1 MARGGQGPVTIDPD
15 LKLDRQ
21 IAASMPR
28 AWSAFFGRFGRLTAV
43 QRAAIPLI
51 SQGRDILLCS
61 ATASGKT
68 EAVCAPLVER
78 NIDHITPWKILYV
91 TPTRA
96 LVNDLYGRLADALKE
111 LGLTVARRTGDH
123 HDMVCERAQVILTTP
138 ESFDS
143 LLCRGK
149 TELGHVLADTV
160 AVVLDEIHLLYG
172 SARGE
177 QVRWLLQR
185 LRRLK
190 KQAWE
195 KGWCR
200 SPAIQL
206 VGLSATINNPEL
218 VLEAFIPGGQPVV
231 VKGKREIECIAPLQE
246 PKGIIDG
253 LLAYIAEA
261 PQKEKILV
269 FCNTRKDVDY
279 LAYTMREELTH
290 HGYEILAH
298 HGSLSQHIR
307 EQAEEMARKSDA
319 VIIFATSTLELG
331 IDIGDIDLVVLNGP
345 APNVSDL
352 LQRIGRGN
360 RRTNKTRVLL
370 CASNERDALINTA
383 MLEAARNGYLGD
395 DTPGPNYAV
404 ARQQVASYIF
414 QSPKG
419 YRSLDK
425 IQSLIDE
432 CVPGQPLQ
440 GLLDTLVTE
449 GELVNDHGRIKLGRF
464 WLDRMGTGLLHSNI
478 EDKGGYQVVD
488 ATTGERI
495 ATGVRYS
502 QGKGLKTGGK
512 KLQVQGIESNR
523 LLVTKQKK
531 AQEEASWGYVG
542 YEGPDI
548 SNQAQALR
556 YYLDIPDE
564 VWPIVQT
571 ENETYVFHF
580 GGRRTKILIDIL
592 AKKAG
597 RQANPQIAEY
607 NGIYIRFAGLISE
620 KPNWLTNISAAEL
633 HQDIVE
639 NLSSLENKLSRP
651 AANKKL
657 PLKARIDEVK
667 GWLGVDREVE
677 RIAESVWDDS
687 FTALLLN
694 CLMKVNC

>member
-1 MARGGQGPVTIDPD
+1 
-15 LKLDRQ
+15 
-21 IAASMPR
+21 MPR

-43 QRAAIPLI
+43 QRAAIPVI
-51 SQGRDILLCS
+51 ITGRDILLCS

-78 NIDHITPWKILYV
+78 NIDRITPWKILYV

-123 HDMVCERAQVILTTP
+123 HDMACDQAQVILTTP

-149 TELGHVLADTV
+149 TDHGHILADTV

-185 LRRLK
+185 LRKLK

-200 SPAIQL
+200 NQAIQV

-218 VLEAFIPGGQPVV
+218 VLESFIPGGEAVV
-231 VKGKREIECIAPLQE
+231 VAGNREIECIAPPQE
-246 PKGIIDG
+246 PRGLIDSI
-253 LLAYIAEA
+253 LTYIAKE

-269 FCNTRKDVDY
+269 FCNARKEVDY
-279 LAYTMREELTH
+279 LAYSMREELTH

-307 EQAEEMARKSDA
+307 EQAEETARKSDA

-360 RRTNKTRVLL
+360 RRTNKTRVLF
-370 CASNERDALINTA
+370 CAKNEQDALINTA
-383 MLEAARNGYLGD
+383 MLEAARNGFLGD
-395 DTPGPNYAV
+395 NVPGPNYAV

-419 YRSLDK
+419 YRSLEK
-425 IQSLIDE
+425 IQLFISE

-449 GELVNDHGRIKLGRF
+449 GELANDHGRIKLGRF
-464 WLDRMGTGLLHSNI
+464 WLDRMGTGFIHSNI

-502 QGKGLKTGGK
+502 QGKALKTGGK
-512 KLQVQGIESNR
+512 KLQVQGIDSNK

-531 AQEEASWGYVG
+531 TQEEASWGYVG
-542 YEGPDI
+542 FEGLDS

-556 YYLDIPDE
+556 YHLGITE
-564 VWPIVQT
+564 GVWPVVQT
-571 ENETYVFHF
+571 EDETYVFHF
-580 GGRRTKILIDIL
+580 GGRRTKILIDML
-592 AKKAG
+592 VKKAG
-597 RQANPQIAEY
+597 REATPQIVEC
-607 NGIYIRFAGLISE
+607 NGMYLRFAGLMNE
-620 KPNWLTNISAAEL
+620 KPDWLTNLSAAAL

-667 GWLGVDREVE
+667 GWLGVEREVE
-677 RIAESVWDDS
+677 SIKDCDWSAVYFEGREY
-687 FTALLLN
+687 LLLTVF
-694 CLMKVNC
+694 VNQTDKDGL

>member
-1 MARGGQGPVTIDPD
+1 MPIDAD
-15 LKLDRQ
+15 LKLDRE
-21 IAASMPR
+21 IATAMPR

-43 QRAAIPLI
+43 QRAAIPAI
-51 SQGRDILLCS
+51 IKGRDILLCS

-78 NIDHITPWKILYV
+78 NIDRITPWKILYV

-123 HDMVCERAQVILTTP
+123 HDMACDRAQVILTTP

-149 TELGHVLADTV
+149 TDHGHILADTV

-185 LRRLK
+185 LRKLK

-195 KGWCR
+195 QGWCR
-200 SPAIQL
+200 SQAIQV
-206 VGLSATINNPEL
+206 VGLSATINNPKL
-218 VLEAFIPGGQPVV
+218 VLEAFIPGGEPVV
-231 VKGKREIECIAPLQE
+231 VTGKREIECIAPPQE
-246 PKGIIDG
+246 PRGLIDN
-253 LLAYIAEA
+253 LLTYTAKE

-269 FCNTRKDVDY
+269 FCNARKDVDY
-279 LAYTMREELTH
+279 LAYSMREELTH

-307 EQAEEMARKSDA
+307 EEAEETARQSDA

-360 RRTNKTRVLL
+360 RRTNKTRVLF
-370 CASNERDALINTA
+370 CARNEQDALINTA
-383 MLEAARNGYLGD
+383 MLEAARNGFLGD
-395 DTPGPNYAV
+395 NVPGPNYAV

-414 QSPKG
+414 QSPKH
-419 YRSLDK
+419 YRSLEK
-425 IQSLIDE
+425 IQSFISE

-449 GELVNDHGRIKLGRF
+449 GELANDHGRVKLGRF
-464 WLDRMGTGLLHSNI
+464 WLDRMGTGFIHSNI

-488 ATTGERI
+488 ATTGQKI

-523 LLVTKQKK
+523 LLVTKQRQ
-531 AQEEASWGYVG
+531 APDEASWGYVG
-542 YEGPDI
+542 FEGPDN

-556 YYLDIPDE
+556 YYLNIPDE

-580 GGRRTKILIDIL
+580 GGRRTKLLIEML

-597 RQANPQIAEY
+597 REATPQVAAC
-607 NGIYIRFAGLISE
+607 NGIYMTLPGLINE
-620 KPNWLTNISAAEL
+620 KPEWLTDLSAAAL

-639 NLSSLENKLSRP
+639 NLSSLEHKLSRP
-651 AANKKL
+651 AANNKL

-667 GWLGVDREVE
+667 GWLGVEREVE
-677 RIAESVWDDS
+677 RIAEAVWECVEAEQQSILNTFVD
-687 FTALLLN
+687 TA
-694 CLMKVNC
+694 C